1 MWVDWF
7 LALRILRDARM
18 QSLLIIAGVAMGVT
32 VMVFLSSLITG
43 LQVSLLDKTL
53 GAQAHVIIRPA
64 EERARPLL
72 GDQVVRRIETSA
84 QRTRSIDGWQQL
96 IVALDDD
103 AEIVAVSPS
112 ATAPVFAVRGNGT
125 EAVVVKGIAPE
136 RFARVIAIRDRM
148 QRGELSVTDRGAVIG
163 VGLAAKL
170 GIDVG
175 DRLRLQAADGTSELF
190 DVRGLFDVG
199 NRAANDVWVLVSLRN
214 AQTLLDLTG
223 GVSVIE
229 LRTQDLFTAEALA
242 ARLRGR
248 SDLEIESWMAANAEL
263 LVALRSQASSSSVI
277 QVFVILAVA
286 IGIASVLVV
295 SVTQR
300 SREIGI
306 LRAMGTT
313 RGRIMRIFLIQ
324 GGLVGVGGSLLG
336 SGLGAALAIVF
347 RHAVTDARGEPLLP
361 VVLDAPL
368 FLFAAAVAT
377 ATGLLAALMPAR
389 RAAKLD
395 PVTAIRN
402 A

>member
-18 QSLLIIAGVAMGVT
+18 QSLLIVAGVAMGVT

-72 GDQVVRRIETSA
+72 GDQVVRRVETTA

-248 SDLEIESWMAANAEL
+248 SDLEVESWMAANAEL

-336 SGLGAALAIVF
+336 SGLGAALALVF

-377 ATGLLAALMPAR
+377 ATGLLAALMPAS

>member
-53 GAQAHVIIRPA
+53 GTQAHVVIRPA

-72 GDQVVRRIETSA
+72 GEQVVRRVETTA

-96 IVALDDD
+96 IVALDDE
-103 AEIVAVSPS
+103 AEVVAVSPS

-125 EAVVVKGIAPE
+125 EAVVVKGIVPE
-136 RFARVIAIRDRM
+136 RFARVIAISDRM
-148 QRGELSVTDRGAVIG
+148 QRGELSVADRGAVIG

-214 AQTLLDLTG
+214 AQTLLALTG

-242 ARLRGR
+242 TRLRGR
-248 SDLEIESWMAANAEL
+248 SDLEVESWMAANAEL

-306 LRAMGTT
+306 LRAMGTS

-347 RHAVTDARGEPLLP
+347 RSAVTDARGEPLLP

>member
-18 QSLLIIAGVAMGVT
+18 QSLLIVAGVAMGVT

-72 GDQVVRRIETSA
+72 GDQVVRRVETTA

-277 QVFVILAVA
+277 QVFVSLAVA

>member
-53 GAQAHVIIRPA
+53 GTQAHVVIRPA

-72 GDQVVRRIETSA
+72 GDQVVRRVETTA

-96 IVALDDD
+96 IVALDADP
-103 AEIVAVSPS
+103 EVVAVSPG

-125 EAVVVKGIAPE
+125 EAVVVKGIVPE
-136 RFARVIAIRDRM
+136 RFARVIAISDRM
-148 QRGELSVTDRGAVIG
+148 QRGELSVADRSAVIG

-170 GIDVG
+170 GVDVG

-199 NRAANDVWVLVSLRN
+199 NRAANDAWVLVSLRN
-214 AQTLLDLTG
+214 AQTLLALTG

-248 SDLEIESWMAANAEL
+248 SDLEVESWMAANAEL

-306 LRAMGTT
+306 LRAMGTS

-336 SGLGAALAIVF
+336 SGLGAALALVF
-347 RHAVTDARGEPLLP
+347 RNAVTDARGEPLLP

>member
-18 QSLLIIAGVAMGVT
+18 QSLLIVAGVAMGVT

-72 GDQVVRRIETSA
+72 GDQVVRRVETTA

>member
-1 MWVDWF
+1 
-7 LALRILRDARM
+7 
-18 QSLLIIAGVAMGVT
+18 
-32 VMVFLSSLITG
+32 
-43 LQVSLLDKTL
+43 
-53 GAQAHVIIRPA
+53 
-64 EERARPLL
+64 
-72 GDQVVRRIETSA
+72 
-84 QRTRSIDGWQQL
+84 
-96 IVALDDD
+96 
-103 AEIVAVSPS
+103 VAVSPS